1 MMAVGDNLILFV
13 DVVVT
18 TLDLDA
24 LTLLA
29 RLCLVPSLD
38 ATAVDDVI
46 SQ

>member
-1 MMAVGDNLILFV
+1 MMAVGSLISFV

-18 TLDLDA
+18 ALDLDA
-24 LTLLA
+24 LTLFE
-29 RLCLVPSLD
+29 RLCLVPALD

>member
-18 TLDLDA
+18 ALDLDA
-24 LTLLA
+24 LTLLG

-46 SQ
+46 A